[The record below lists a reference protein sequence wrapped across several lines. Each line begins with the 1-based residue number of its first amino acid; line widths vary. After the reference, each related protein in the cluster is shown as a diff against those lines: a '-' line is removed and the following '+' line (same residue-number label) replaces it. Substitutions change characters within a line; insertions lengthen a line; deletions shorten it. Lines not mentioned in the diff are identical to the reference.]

1 MKPARVALFLAA
13 FLIICGGTVLF
24 PAIDLWASG
33 LFYEPGRGFYL
44 ADWYPFLLV
53 RRAMPIL
60 AALIALAGFALIV
73 GGARRKWCGLD
84 WRAGVFLVLAL
95 ALGPGLVVNT
105 IFKDHWGRA
114 RPAQIASF
122 GGAAQFSRPFVPSDQ
137 CARNCSFP
145 AGDPS
150 NGFVLVA
157 AGFLVAAPRPRRAA
171 IAGAVGLG
179 ALIGFVRIAQ
189 GGHFLS
195 DVIASGFLV
204 FALTWLLH
212 RWIVVADGLSALGR
226 CARYPPPAMKRFLLL
241 LALDAGAVAASYA
254 WLDRPLARAFARLDP
269 GIDAVFRFITLFGV
283 STGYLV
289 IAAILIL
296 GFARAAQ
303 RETDPA
309 HKLRIARYAWRAGFV
324 FVTVAGAGL
333 VGDIL
338 KPVFGR
344 ARPRLFLN
352 DGIFGFTWHG
362 AHAAYW
368 SFPSGHAITIVSL
381 AAALYAIER
390 RFWPLYAALAL
401 LVMASRV
408 VLDLHYLSDILAGAF
423 LAGTMAWAATASF
436 RRAGIRIAVSDNP

>member
-1 MKPARVALFLAA
+1 MTATRVALFLAA
-13 FLIICGGTVLF
+13 FLVICGGSVLL
-24 PAIDLWASG
+24 PAVDLWASG
-33 LFYEPGRGFYL
+33 LFYAPGRGFFL
-44 ADWYPFLLV
+44 AHWPPFELV
-53 RRAMPIL
+53 RRAVPVL
-60 AALIALAGFALIV
+60 AALVALAGLALIV
-73 GGARRKWCGLD
+73 LGARRPWHGLD
-84 WRAGVFLVLAL
+84 WRAGAFLVLAL

-114 RPAQIASF
+114 RPEQIVEF
-122 GGAAQFSRPFVPSDQ
+122 GGAAHFSPPFVPSDQ
-137 CARNCSFP
+137 CTRNCSFP

-157 AGFLVAAPRPRRAA
+157 AGFLMAAPGARRAA
-171 IAGAVGLG
+171 MAGAVGLG
-179 ALIGFVRIAQ
+179 ALIGIVRVAQ

-204 FALTWLLH
+204 VATTWLLH
-212 RWIVVADGLSALGR
+212 RWIVVSDGLAAL
-226 CARYPPPAMKRFLLL
+226 ARALKHPSPALRRFALLL
-241 LALDAGAVAASYA
+241 GLDALAIVASYA
-254 WLDRPLARAFARLDP
+254 WLDRPAARFFATIGPAWDTAFS
-269 GIDAVFRFITLFGV
+269 FITKFGV

-289 IAAILIL
+289 IAALL
-296 GFARAAQ
+296 AAGFAFSAR
-303 RETDPA
+303 RTTDPA
-309 HKLRIARYAWRAGFV
+309 RKRRHGQEAWRASFV

-333 VGDIL
+333 IGDIL

-381 AAALYAIER
+381 AAALFVIER
-390 RFWPLYAALAL
+390 RLWSIYVAAAF

-408 VLDLHYLSDILAGAF
+408 VLDQHYVSDLVAGAF
-423 LAGTMAWAATASF
+423 LAGTATWLAATLF
-436 RRAGIRIAVSDNP
+436 QRAGIELARQR